1 MRSAAWLVGVLVAS
15 GCVKSAPAP
24 TRASLLSGARPTRD
38 AGELEGGAAMGAEF
52 TVDGA
57 TLRVSLVPDE
67 PSSMVGAP
75 VWATLVLQNTGPIA
89 ATVELSWMGRN
100 ALGRP
105 DNYEISVRDERGARL
120 ATPDAGPSFGG
131 LSSSVTIAPGAAQRR
146 RLFLNLW
153 ADIAQP
159 GTYTFALRTTLA
171 TRGASAQAAPLEVRA
186 EATVTMRAQ
195 SPSELSAVI
204 AALEARATRL
214 DEEAARS
221 LTQIRDPRVIDALVR
236 LSSRPGSSS
245 TMAYLSALARFDDER
260 SVSAIER
267 ALAVSARDL
276 DPARYTTDALREQ
289 SAQSLRY
296 SAAVALSECP
306 HPRALAALLSLQRD
320 PNDNI
325 RLAVVHRASRMPPA
339 DGAPILRAMQSDRS
353 PLVAGEAQRYLRERR

>member
-1 MRSAAWLVGVLVAS
+1 M
-15 GCVKSAPAP
+15 
-24 TRASLLSGARPTRD
+24 
-38 AGELEGGAAMGAEF
+38 GEEF
-52 TVDGA
+52 TADGA

-105 DNYEISVRDERGARL
+105 DNYEIAVRDARGQLL

-131 LSSSVTIAPGAAQRR
+131 LSSNVTIAPGGSQRR

-153 ADIAQP
+153 ANITEP
-159 GTYTFALRTTLA
+159 GAYTFALRTTLA
-171 TRGASAQAAPLEVRA
+171 TRGASAQPVPLAVHA
-186 EATVTMRAQ
+186 ESSVTIRAQ
-195 SPSELSAVI
+195 NPSELSALV
-204 AALEARATRL
+204 ASLEARAGRL

-236 LSSRPGSSS
+236 LASRPGSSS
-245 TMAYLSALARFDDER
+245 TMTYLSALARFDDER
-260 SVSAIER
+260 AVSAIER
-267 ALAVSARDL
+267 ALAVTARDL

-296 SAAVALSECP
+296 AAAVALSECP
-306 HPRALAALLSLQRD
+306 HPRALAVLLSLQRD

-339 DGAPILRAMQSDRS
+339 EGGPVLRAMQGDRS
-353 PLVAGEAQRYLRERR
+353 PTVAGEAQRYLRERR